1 MEEKTTIFD
10 YLAQVLIVFGFTILT
25 MNVFCLAFGNSA
37 KEFSAMFAIGSEG
50 IPIGVTFQFFGIA
63 ILIVSVRFV
72 FFTDIFI
79 KQMPIWLRTIGM
91 LTTVVI
97 IISAFIVA
105 FQWFPVNMWQPWA
118 MFFLC
123 FAISFLGSYLVMLI
137 KERTE
142 NRQMAEAL
150 QRLKSK
156 EGKRK

>member
-1 MEEKTTIFD
+1 MEEKKNIFD
-10 YLAQVLIVFGFTILT
+10 YLAQVLIVFGFTMLT

-37 KEFSAMFAIGSEG
+37 KKFSAMFALGSEG
-50 IPIGVTFQFFGIA
+50 IPIEVTFQFLGIA
-63 ILIVSVRFV
+63 ILIVGVRFV
-72 FFTDIFI
+72 FFTDICI

-91 LTTVVI
+91 LLAVVVI
-97 IISAFIVA
+97 ISVFIVA

-150 QRLKSK
+150 QRLKSQ